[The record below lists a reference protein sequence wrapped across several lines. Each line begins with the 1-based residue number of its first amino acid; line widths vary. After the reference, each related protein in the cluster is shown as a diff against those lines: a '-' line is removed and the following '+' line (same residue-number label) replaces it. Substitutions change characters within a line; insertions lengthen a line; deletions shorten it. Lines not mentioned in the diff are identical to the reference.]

1 MLALICAALLL
12 GAAGCSDERGGKTVG
27 QKIDSGMDTAKDKLA
42 ESSDSAK
49 DKLAESSDAL
59 KNGTEKAATAVED
72 AAITTKVKAEILRDP
87 ALKLTDINVETN
99 QGIVILSGMVDK
111 PQDAERAV
119 RIARAVGD
127 VKSVENKLAVRS
139 TS

>member
-1 MLALICAALLL
+1 MNTLHTRPMLAMICAALLL

-27 QKIDSGMDTAKDKLA
+27 QKLDSGMDTAK
-42 ESSDSAK
+42 E
-49 DKLAESSDAL
+49 KLAESSDAI
-59 KNGTEKAATAVED
+59 KESTAKAAAAVDD
-72 AAITTKVKAEILRDP
+72 AAITTKVKAEIMRDP
-87 ALKLTDINVETN
+87 GLKLTDINVETN
-99 QGIVILSGMVDK
+99 QGVVILSGMVDK

-119 RIARAVGD
+119 QIARAITD

>member
-1 MLALICAALLL
+1 MNTLHTRPMLALICAALLL

-27 QKIDSGMDTAKDKLA
+27 QRIDSGVDATKEKLA
-42 ESSDSAK
+42 ESK
-49 DKLAESSDAL
+49 DAIKD
-59 KNGTEKAATAVED
+59 GTEKAVTAVDD
-72 AAITTKVKAEILRDP
+72 AAITTKVKAEIMRDP
-87 ALKLTDINVETN
+87 NLKLTDINVETN
-99 QGIVILSGMVDK
+99 RGVVVLSGMVDK

-119 RIARAVGD
+119 QIARAIDD